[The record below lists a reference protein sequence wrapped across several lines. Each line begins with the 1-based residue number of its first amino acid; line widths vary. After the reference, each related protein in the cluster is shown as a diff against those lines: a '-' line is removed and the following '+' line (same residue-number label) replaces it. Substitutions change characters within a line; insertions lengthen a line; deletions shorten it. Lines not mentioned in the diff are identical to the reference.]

1 MTDEQPL
8 SPEVIRERAKSFTNL
23 KWVMDIN
30 SYVQT
35 VQGLNAPETPP
46 DGDGMATKNR
56 KDQPILTV
64 PALMTRAL
72 GNAAKWQGLL
82 GEMEAVAGSIT
93 DYAIKAQRDVKRL
106 VKLGKDKLAPAQWKN
121 LSRDDLEQIKADFKE
136 TVRGLIAAAGA
147 SEAEAKLMRDKL
159 LQYRDVIEADQQ
171 ETQDIKAKYKNWI
184 AEEDKILH
192 VWEEQHG
199 LKAGDTTNLLAQLQ
213 VDIDAFNKKWIGLS
227 SGAGGAAGT
236 TVAFGLVVFPPFGAI
251 GMLIAMSVMAG
262 LAEQAR
268 KEMEEFKD
276 RLRRVKRFN
285 AVKLFF
291 DVMEAKFDLMISA
304 IDKATTALETV
315 AGLWSKIAL
324 DLRSVQGATIG
335 VGALSAD
342 DLPWDAPADLLAR
355 IRSNGEDTDDTY
367 SNLIEDCD
375 VFIKYRYVRDLKK
388 IEAGKLA

>member
-1 MTDEQPL
+1 
-8 SPEVIRERAKSFTNL
+8 
-23 KWVMDIN
+23 
-30 SYVQT
+30 
-35 VQGLNAPETPP
+35 
-46 DGDGMATKNR
+46 
-56 KDQPILTV
+56 
-64 PALMTRAL
+64 
-72 GNAAKWQGLL
+72 
-82 GEMEAVAGSIT
+82 
-93 DYAIKAQRDVKRL
+93 
-106 VKLGKDKLAPAQWKN
+106 
-121 LSRDDLEQIKADFKE
+121 
-136 TVRGLIAAAGA
+136 
-147 SEAEAKLMRDKL
+147 
-159 LQYRDVIEADQQ
+159 
-171 ETQDIKAKYKNWI
+171 
-184 AEEDKILH
+184 
-192 VWEEQHG
+192 
-199 LKAGDTTNLLAQLQ
+199 
-213 VDIDAFNKKWIGLS
+213 
-227 SGAGGAAGT
+227 
-236 TVAFGLVVFPPFGAI
+236 
-251 GMLIAMSVMAG
+251 
-262 LAEQAR
+262 
-268 KEMEEFKD
+268 MEEFKD